1 MCYTFNLGVLML
13 LLYRKNEQSQLKCL
27 GWTDVVLKL
36 KFGSLQKTVTI

>member
-27 GWTDVVLKL
+27 GCTDVVLL
-36 KFGSLQKTVTI
+36 KFCSLQKTVTI